1 MVEAWTFAFLVT
13 LSIEGIIYIACPLS
27 SWRRRSHTTKM
38 RDCFLIHCF
47 THPMVFFVFA
57 WCFGANTLTYLTS
70 AEAFAIGVEGL
81 WLACRGYRYA
91 FVMSVAANLASWLLG
106 GPLARALWT
115 FFQQ

>member
-1 MVEAWTFAFLVT
+1 
-13 LSIEGIIYIACPLS
+13 
-27 SWRRRSHTTKM
+27 
-38 RDCFLIHCF
+38 
-47 THPMVFFVFA
+47 MVFFVFA

-81 WLACRGYRYA
+81 WLAYRGYRYA

>member
-13 LSIEGIIYIACPLS
+13 LSIEGIIYIACPS
-27 SWRRRSHTTKM
+27 ISWRQRSNAIKI

-57 WCFGANTLTYLTS
+57 WCFGANTLTYLIS

-81 WLACRGYRYA
+81 WLAYRGYRHA
-91 FVMSVAANLASWLLG
+91 FVMSIAANLASWFLG
-106 GPLARALWT
+106 GPLARAPWT